1 MKAELI
7 LASLLVGL
15 ATAAKAETPAA
26 NAGAGKPLAVLAM
39 FAQGV
44 LPKLIAAVKD
54 NDALDKVPVY
64 IGQYGISDEHA
75 KAVHALPNGRYAPIM
90 TPRREDHPQ
99 RPLGKNDLA
108 KLSASYAGPIPAS
121 LIQYSPEEQRLWG
134 LELGRRLRDRIR
146 AASRTGVRID
156 SWQYDEISPTPAGK
170 HGARAESSRW
180 FASGVLHGLCYGR
193 PELKDK
199 PMPGLV
205 FLAHPKKFG
214 EFPDTPGMKM
224 LLWEL
229 DHVALALMGEEYA
242 KFQGD
247 PAAAAEHWARGQ
259 KALASRGDVR
269 ARLAKRYVSVMSPG
283 YKIVNDEGETTHLG
297 GNVDY
302 KPDSWVNEWRRGF
315 FAARARL
322 GATGFGQYSFSKENV
337 RPAVISAAVDG
348 VAHGIAALKR
358 AKDAEPLVASAR

>member
-1 MKAELI
+1 MNGLI
-7 LASLLVGL
+7 LASIL
-15 ATAAKAETPAA
+15 AATTVQAMAETPAA
-26 NAGAGKPLAVLAM
+26 SAGAGRPLAVLAM

-44 LPKLIAAVKD
+44 LPNLLDAVKD
-54 NDALDKVPVY
+54 HDALDKVPVY

-75 KAVHALPNGRYAPIM
+75 KAIHRLPNGRYAPLM
-90 TPRREDHPQ
+90 TPRREDNPK
-99 RPLGKNDLA
+99 RPLGAQDLA
-108 KLSASYAGPIPAS
+108 KLSKDYDGPIPMNLVNHS
-121 LIQYSPEEQRLWG
+121 REEQRLWG

-146 AASRTGVRID
+146 AGVRKGVKID
-156 SWQYDEISPTPAGK
+156 SWQFDEISPTPAGK
-170 HGARAESSRW
+170 HGQRAEASRW

-205 FLAHPKKFG
+205 FLAHPKRFG

-229 DHVALALMGEEYA
+229 DHVALALLGEEYA

-247 PAAAAEHWARGQ
+247 PAAAAAHWARGQ
-259 KALASRGDVR
+259 KALASRGGVR
-269 ARLAKRYVSVMSPG
+269 ARLAGRYVSVLSPG

-297 GNVDY
+297 GNVDH
-302 KPDSWVNEWRRGF
+302 KPDSWVDDWRRDF

-322 GATGFGQYSFSKENV
+322 GATGLGQYSFSKENV
-337 RPAVISAAVDG
+337 RPAVVRGAVNG
-348 VAHGIAALKR
+348 MAHGIAALRR
-358 AKDAEPLVASAR
+358 AKAAEPLIASAR